1 MKKLIATSGLSREE
15 WLAYRRLGIGGSDA
29 AAVCGA
35 NPYSSPIE
43 VYLDKTGKISDDLDN
58 EAMRQGRDLEDYVAR
73 RFMEAT
79 ELKVRRANA
88 IYYDEE
94 RPYMLADAD
103 RLVVGEKAGL
113 ECKTVSPYSAD
124 LWKDGAV
131 PVHYQIQC
139 YHYMSVFQVKKWYIA
154 ALILGKE
161 FVIRELTFD
170 EEIIGNIRR
179 MEEQFWKGFVEKGV
193 LPEPDGTEASERMIR
208 GQYQRAEQGK
218 SILLSGFGEKL
229 GRRQELASQME
240 SLDREKKKIEQELKL
255 YLGDAETAEG
265 EGYLVSWKN
274 VASNRLDTE
283 RLKAELPEVYE
294 AYQKQQNT
302 RRLSVKA
309 A

>member
-1 MKKLIATSGLSREE
+1 MKRLISTSGLSREE
-15 WLAYRRLGIGGSDA
+15 WLAYRKLGIGGADA
-29 AAVCGA
+29 AAVCGV

-43 VYLDKTGKISDDLDN
+43 VYLDKTGKISGDSDN

-73 RFMEAT
+73 RFMEET
-79 ELKVRRANA
+79 GLKVRRANA

-113 ECKTVSPYSAD
+113 ECKTVSSYNAD

-131 PVHYQIQC
+131 PIHYQIQC
-139 YHYMSVFQVKKWYIA
+139 YHYMSVFQAEKWYIA

-161 FVIRELTFD
+161 FVIRELSYD
-170 EEIIGNIRR
+170 KEIIGNIRR
-179 MEEQFWKGFVEKGV
+179 MEEKFWKGSVEKGV

-294 AYQKQQNT
+294 AYQKPQNT